1 MAKRDYYE
9 VLGVEKSATADE
21 IKKAYRKL
29 AVKYHPDKNPGDK
42 DAEEKFKEVG
52 EAYSVLSDPD
62 KRARYDQFGH
72 NFDQAGG
79 GFDGGFAGGI
89 DPFEI
94 FRQAFGGGG
103 FGGFR
108 GFSGFGGFDSGE
120 TVRQGSNLRG
130 KVKLSLSEIAS
141 GVTKKIK
148 VNHDVAC
155 SVCGGSGAKNASST
169 KQCPTCKGAGRVV
182 KTHRTMLGIMQSEEV
197 CPECHG
203 AGTVITDKCPHCG
216 GRGVEKKEEV
226 VSFNIPAGVEEG
238 MVLTVKGKGNM
249 PERGGTPGDLYV
261 VIQEE
266 NTTELIRNGDNLIFN
281 LLLDLPTA
289 ILGGTAEIPTVD
301 GRVRITIEPGT
312 QPGKILRLAGK
323 GLPRPNRY
331 GKGDLLVN
339 VQVYIPE
346 KLNPEERKKIESLK
360 GAPGI
365 KPSESVKKRIFSN
378 YTDNDN
384 YPF

>member
-1 MAKRDYYE
+1 MDKKRDYYE
-9 VLGVEKSATADE
+9 VLGVEKNATADE

-42 DAEEKFKEVG
+42 GAEEKFKEVG

-79 GFDGGFAGGI
+79 FGGGGFDFGAGF

-94 FRQAFGGGG
+94 FRQAFGGRGG
-103 FGGFR
+103 FGGFS
-108 GFSGFGGFDSGE
+108 GFSGFDGGGSS
-120 TVRQGSNLRG
+120 VRQGTNLRG
-130 KVKLSLSEIAS
+130 KVKLTLSEIAN

-148 VNHDVAC
+148 VSHDVAC
-155 SVCGGSGAKNASST
+155 SVCNGSGAKNASA
-169 KQCPTCKGAGRVV
+169 KKTCQHCHGTGRIL
-182 KTHRTMLGIMQSEEV
+182 TTQRTMLGIMQSETV
-197 CPECHG
+197 CPDCR
-203 AGTVITDKCPHCG
+203 GTGFIITDKCPHCN

-238 MVLTVKGKGNM
+238 MVLTVKGKGNA
-249 PERGGTPGDLYV
+249 PELGGVAGDLYV

-266 NTTELIRNGDNLIFN
+266 KSSDLIRNGENLIYN
-281 LLLDLPTA
+281 LLLDVPTA
-289 ILGGTAEIPTVD
+289 ILGGTAEVPTID
-301 GRVRITIEPGT
+301 GRVRITIEPGI

-323 GLPRPNRY
+323 GLPRPNHY

-346 KLNPEERKKIESLK
+346 KLNEAERKIIESLK
-360 GAPGI
+360 GAPNI
-365 KPSESVKKRIFSN
+365 KPTESIRKRIFRDMWN
-378 YTDNDN
+378 ED
-384 YPF
+384 

>member
-1 MAKRDYYE
+1 MEKRDYYE
-9 VLGVEKSATADE
+9 VLGVEKNASADD

-42 DAEEKFKEVG
+42 EAEEKFKEVG
-52 EAYSVLSDPD
+52 EAYSVLSDPE

-72 NFDQAGG
+72 NFDQGG
-79 GFDGGFAGGI
+79 GFGGFDFGGAGF

-103 FGGFR
+103 FGGR
-108 GFSGFGGFDSGE
+108 GFGGFDFGGGGP

-130 KVKLSLSEIAS
+130 KVKLTLSEIAN

-148 VNHDVAC
+148 VNHDVPC
-155 SVCGGSGAKNASST
+155 SVCNGSGAKNASA
-169 KQCPTCKGAGRVV
+169 KKTCSRCHGSGRIL
-182 KTHRTMLGIMQSEEV
+182 TTQRTMLGIMQSESA
-197 CPECHG
+197 CPDCHG
-203 AGTVITDKCPHCG
+203 TGTIITDKCPHCN

-238 MVLTVKGKGNM
+238 MVLTVKGKGNA
-249 PERGGTPGDLYV
+249 PELGGVSGDLYV

-266 NTTELIRNGDNLIFN
+266 KSHDLIRNGENLIYN

-289 ILGGTAEIPTVD
+289 VLGGSAEIPTVD
-301 GRVRITIEPGT
+301 GRVRITIEPGI

-346 KLNPEERKKIESLK
+346 KLNEEERKKIESLK
-360 GAPGI
+360 GAPNI
-365 KPSESVKKRIFSN
+365 KPSESVRKRIFRDMWN
-378 YTDNDN
+378 EEM
-384 YPF
+384 